1 MNSIIKH
8 LKIALLIG
16 IVVFVVMKAISFSL
30 GESIMLGRVL
40 LTQFLYFMLYAVVLY
55 TANALAHLYVS
66 KKFTKDNVG
75 SKQLI
80 FGLLFGVLATLL
92 AIFLL
97 RIIEDVCIE
106 GLSLALFLE
115 KERLVNYLIPFIIST
130 IVTLGIL
137 VFNFFKISQDKK
149 VKQQKIIAGTANAK
163 YESLKN
169 QLDPHFLFN
178 SLNVLTSLIEEDA
191 IKAQRFT
198 TALSKVYRYVLE
210 QKNKDVVSLLEEI
223 NFAKTYM
230 SLLQMRFE
238 NAVSIAL
245 PDIKNIEDIKIVPL
259 ALQILLENC
268 IKHNIVTE
276 EQPLKITITIQENEL
291 IVSNNL
297 QQKTVVQ
304 KSSGIGLKNIYERYL
319 ILSNKTITINQT
331 ANTYSVHLPLLTKQ
345 ISIMEQSQSSKNE
358 RYYAAKK
365 RVDNLKG
372 FYGNILAYC
381 IVIPFLAILNYK
393 TSWHAHKWFVYPML
407 GWGIGIVFHAFEVF
421 GRSKYFGKSWEDRK
435 IREFMEEEE
444 QQSNKWN

>member
-16 IVVFVVMKAISFSL
+16 VVVFVVMKAISFSL

-40 LTQFLYFMLYAVVLY
+40 FTQFLYFMLYAVVLY

-97 RIIEDVCIE
+97 RIVEDVCIE

-191 IKAQRFT
+191 VKAQQFT

-245 PDIKNIEDIKIVPL
+245 PDVKNIEDIKIAPL

-407 GWGIGIVFHAFEVF
+407 GWGIGIAFHAFEVF